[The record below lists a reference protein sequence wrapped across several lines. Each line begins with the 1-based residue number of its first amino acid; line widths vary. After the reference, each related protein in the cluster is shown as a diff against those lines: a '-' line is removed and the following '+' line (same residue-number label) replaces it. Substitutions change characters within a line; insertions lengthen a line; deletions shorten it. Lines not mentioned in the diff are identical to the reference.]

1 MHAPLAVIREA
12 VGAGGRRAGYVAG
25 RAALDQVRLTPGG
38 RDVERVHEAPVSPG
52 ERIAVVPPRAAAAD
66 RHGAVV
72 GVETDAGRRDAAAAG
87 TDVRPR
93 RAVLLDD
100 IGAPPN
106 PTTLP
111 PPPTRQRR
119 HCLETSRFVYLCLV
133 RALRDRRRVDDA
145 RLEHTQVVGSPGE
158 GRRRLVELLVA
169 QAFHVGIYPRR
180 QTAWRRRRRG
190 SWRGGWWGIGGGGG
204 VPSATKTR
212 VVVGHG
218 GGERR
223 RRGRGRGRRRRG

>member
-1 MHAPLAVIREA
+1 VHAPLAVIREA

-87 TDVRPR
+87 TDV
-93 RAVLLDD
+93 LLDD

-106 PTTLP
+106 PPPLP